1 MSMFED
7 RQYQWRETYFV
18 LFDPGKRPSL
28 DALQKKLAA
37 TGRSHFTVTNAAT
50 DKNGRIESLTV
61 LSPDDFAA
69 LDISYLSGAEV
80 REEARTMAKELSGPA
95 CQPEERKRLE
105 RLKRCEG
112 RFDVLHFERVSDQG
126 GPGGEEE
133 GMFDPSGL
141 LIVLDALVELTE
153 GIAVDPQS
161 GAML

>member
-18 LFDPGKRPSL
+18 LFDSAKRPTL
-28 DALQKKLAA
+28 DALKKRLAGEDSRFMLVNC
-37 TGRSHFTVTNAAT
+37 TMDEKGLI
-50 DKNGRIESLTV
+50 DSLTI

-69 LDISYLSGAEV
+69 LDISYLAGDEV
-80 REEARTMAKELSGPA
+80 REEARLLAKDLAGAECRG
-95 CQPEERKRLE
+95 EERAKVD

-112 RFDVLHFERVSDQG
+112 RFDVLHFEKVG
-126 GPGGEEE
+126 GMDETGGDDE

-141 LIVLDALVELTE
+141 LIVLDALVELTG

-161 GAML
+161 GTML